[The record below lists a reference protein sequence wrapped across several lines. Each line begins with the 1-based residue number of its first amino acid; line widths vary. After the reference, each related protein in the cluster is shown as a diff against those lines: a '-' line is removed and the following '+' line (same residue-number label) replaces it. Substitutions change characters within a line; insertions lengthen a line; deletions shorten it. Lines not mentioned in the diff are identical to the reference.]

1 MKRLMAFVLSLSF
14 VLALAGCN
22 RKSVPDR
29 PITAYI
35 RDSVTTVDIKH
46 HISGK
51 SAQWS
56 AEGEEVEA
64 LRDWASKLEYELFE
78 FEEGQSPGDSDGG
91 EVYDFVLTEDG
102 YPGFSY
108 VINGT
113 EDCYLLIEGYWFSVK
128 NPSEPPV
135 MEPHEEQLSLAEV
148 RQLAEKGED
157 LSWDD
162 FGQYKHEDIGSG
174 LHVFLYDIDENY
186 CLLIGGGDT
195 QSAPLYIRLVFK
207 TRNSNFIDDGEY
219 IDIRTESIED
229 FINSQK

>member
-35 RDSVTTVDIKH
+35 GDSVTTVDIKH

-91 EVYDFVLTEDG
+91 EVYDFVLTEGG

-108 VINGT
+108 VVNGT
-113 EDCYLLIEGYWFSVK
+113 ENCYLLIEGYWFSVK
-128 NPSEPPV
+128 NPSGPPV
-135 MEPHEEQLSLAEV
+135 MEPHEEQ
-148 RQLAEKGED
+148 
-157 LSWDD
+157 
-162 FGQYKHEDIGSG
+162 
-174 LHVFLYDIDENY
+174 
-186 CLLIGGGDT
+186 
-195 QSAPLYIRLVFK
+195 
-207 TRNSNFIDDGEY
+207 
-219 IDIRTESIED
+219 
-229 FINSQK
+229 

>member
-14 VLALAGCN
+14 VLVLASCN
-22 RKSVPDR
+22 QKSGPGR
-29 PITAYI
+29 PITTYI
-35 RDSVTTVDIKH
+35 GDSVNTVDITH

-51 SAQWS
+51 STQWT
-56 AEGEEVEA
+56 AEGEDVES
-64 LRDWASKLEYELFE
+64 LRNWAAKLEYELFE

-91 EVYDFVLTEDG
+91 EIYDFVLTEGG

-135 MEPHEEQLSLAEV
+135 MNPHEEQLSLAEV

-162 FGQYKHEDIGSG
+162 FAQYKHEDIGSG
-174 LHVFLYDIDENY
+174 LYIFLYDIDENY
-186 CLLIGGGDT
+186 CLLIGGGGMQT
-195 QSAPLYIRLVFK
+195 PPMYIRLVFK
-207 TRNSNFIDDGEY
+207 AGNSNVIDAGEY
-219 IDIRTESIED
+219 IDIRTESIDD
-229 FINSQK
+229 FINRQE

>member
-1 MKRLMAFVLSLSF
+1 MKRLMASVLSLSF
-14 VLALAGCN
+14 VFVLAGCN
-22 RKSVPDR
+22 QKSGPGR

-35 RDSVTTVDIKH
+35 GDSVTTVDITH

-51 SAQWS
+51 STQWT
-56 AEGEEVEA
+56 AEGEDVES
-64 LRDWASKLEYELFE
+64 LRNWAAKLEYKFFE

-91 EVYDFVLTEDG
+91 EIYDFVLTEGG

-135 MEPHEEQLSLAEV
+135 MNPHEEQLSLAEV

-162 FGQYKHEDIGSG
+162 FAQYKHEDIGSG
-174 LHVFLYDIDENY
+174 LYIFLYDIDENY
-186 CLLIGGGDT
+186 CLLIGGGGMQT
-195 QSAPLYIRLVFK
+195 PPMYIRLVFK
-207 TRNSNFIDDGEY
+207 AGNSNVIDAGEY
-219 IDIRTESIED
+219 IDIRTESIDD
-229 FINSQK
+229 FINRQK